1 MTETTVRRLYRSRTE
16 RMIAGVCG
24 GIAEYSNL
32 DPTLVRVLFILLA
45 FVTGGATLLAYPIM
59 WIVVPEQPA
68 VPANWSTTPAGPTG
82 PSATA

>member
-45 FVTGGATLLAYPIM
+45 FVTGGAMLLAYPIL
-59 WIVVPEQPA
+59 WLVVPEEPA
-68 VPANWSTTPAGPTG
+68 PAAWTGTPPAPT
-82 PSATA
+82 A